1 MKYLIKAKLEVD
13 GIVDKHDVI
22 GAIFGQTENLF
33 GEEFDLRE
41 LQERGRIGR
50 IQVDIR
56 HVGSKT
62 VGEITVPSNLDRVET
77 ALLAAMLE
85 SVERVGP
92 YRARIQVYD
101 IIDVRA
107 EKIKKIVER
116 AKEILR
122 TWAREKTPDL
132 REVLREISEA
142 VKTAEL
148 ISYGP
153 EGLPAGPDVDKAPE
167 VIIVEGRADVLNLL
181 RYGYRNV
188 IALEGARGRIPE
200 TIIKLAKEKTAIA
213 FVDGDHGGDLILM
226 ELLRAAPIDY
236 VARAPPG
243 KEVEELTGREIEKAL
258 KNKVPAKQYL
268 EMLEKRMRRRR
279 PAKPE
284 AKPEEKPAAQPP
296 QPQPAQ
302 PQPAQPLPAAPQPQ
316 VAQPAQQPVAQVQ
329 QPQPPQQVSVA
340 KPVAPAAPPKPEEKP
355 PALKA
360 EVIEVPKEVL
370 EEAKKLQGTLEAVIY
385 DKEWRPV
392 ERVPVRLLAETL
404 EKLEE
409 GKAYAVLFDGIVTQ
423 RLLDI
428 AAKKG
433 VSLLIGARIGN
444 IEKRPEN
451 VKMLTFADILS

>member
-1 MKYLIKAKLEVD
+1 MKYLIRAKLEVD
-13 GIVDKHDVI
+13 GIVDKHDVV

-33 GEEFDLRE
+33 GEDFDLRE

-56 HVGSKT
+56 HVGSRT
-62 VGEITVPSNLDRVET
+62 VGEVTVPSNLDRVET

-107 EKIKKIVER
+107 EKIKRIVER

-132 REVLREISEA
+132 REVLREISES
-142 VKTAEL
+142 VKAAEL
-148 ISYGP
+148 VSYGP

-167 VIIVEGRADVLNLL
+167 IIIVEGRADVLNLL

-188 IALEGARGRIPE
+188 IALEGARGKIPE

-258 KNKVPAKQYL
+258 RNKVPAKQYL
-268 EMLEKRMRRRR
+268 ETLEKRLKRRR
-279 PAKPE
+279 
-284 AKPEEKPAAQPP
+284 AAP
-296 QPQPAQ
+296 QPTPPAPPAQ
-302 PQPAQPLPAAPQPQ
+302 PQQPQAAQQPAAPQPTPP
-316 VAQPAQQPVAQVQ
+316 QPAPPQPAAVQ
-329 QPQPPQQVSVA
+329 QPQPPQQVVA
-340 KPVAPAAPPKPEEKP
+340 KPAPPTPPPKVEEKP
-355 PALKA
+355 PAVKA
-360 EVIEVPKEVL
+360 EVVELPESVI
-370 EEAKKLQGTLEAVIY
+370 EEAKKLQGTLEALIY
-385 DKEWRPV
+385 DRDWKLIEK
-392 ERVPVRLLAETL
+392 VPVRLLAE
-404 EKLEE
+404 KLEQSE
-409 GKAYAVLFDGIVTQ
+409 PGKVFAVVFDGIVTQ

-433 VSLLIGARIGN
+433 VKLLIGARIGN
-444 IEKRPEN
+444 VEKRPEG
-451 VKMLTFADILS
+451 VQMLTFNELIS

>member
-50 IQVDIR
+50 IQVDVR

-62 VGEITVPSNLDRVET
+62 VGEVTVPSNLDRVET

-107 EKIKKIVER
+107 EKIKRIVER

-122 TWAREKTPDL
+122 TWVKEKTPDL

-142 VKTAEL
+142 VKTAEI

-153 EGLPAGPDVDKAPE
+153 ERLPAGPDVDKAPE
-167 VIIVEGRADVLNLL
+167 IIIVEGRADVLNLL

-200 TIIKLAKEKTAIA
+200 TIVKLAKEKTAIA
-213 FVDGDHGGDLILM
+213 FVDGDHGGELILM

-258 KNKVPAKQYL
+258 KNKIPARQYL
-268 EMLEKRMRRRR
+268 EMLEKRKKIRKQVQAEEVKQEAAGVEKPTAQPTVR
-279 PAKPE
+279 PQPPSPPTPSQPTAE
-284 AKPEEKPAAQPP
+284 AKPAAPAARAALAPQKPTPPKVEEKPA
-296 QPQPAQ
+296 
-302 PQPAQPLPAAPQPQ
+302 
-316 VAQPAQQPVAQVQ
+316 V
-329 QPQPPQQVSVA
+329 
-340 KPVAPAAPPKPEEKP
+340 
-355 PALKA
+355 LKA
-360 EVIEVPKEVL
+360 EVIHMPQEIAETVKEL
-370 EEAKKLQGTLEAVIY
+370 EGTLEAILY
-385 DKEWRPV
+385 DKNWKSIARI
-392 ERVPVRLLAETL
+392 PVRQLAETL
-404 EKLEE
+404 EKIEP
-409 GKAYAVLFDGIVTQ
+409 GRIYAIVFDGIITQ
-423 RLLDI
+423 RILDL
-428 AAKKG
+428 ASSKG
-433 VSLLIGARIGN
+433 VKLLIGARIGN
-444 IEKRPEN
+444 IEKRPEGITL
-451 VKMLTFADILS
+451 LTFNDISS

>member
-56 HVGSKT
+56 HVGNKT
-62 VGEITVPSNLDRVET
+62 VGEVTVPSNLDRVET

-122 TWAREKTPDL
+122 VWAREKTPDL

-167 VIIVEGRADVLNLL
+167 IIIVEGRADVLNLL

-200 TIIKLAKEKTAIA
+200 TIVKLAREKTAIA

-268 EMLEKRMRRRR
+268 EMLEKRLKRRKPVQP
-279 PAKPE
+279 PAPQVQ
-284 AKPEEKPAAQPP
+284 PTTVQPQPSTVQPP
-296 QPQPAQ
+296 QPTQQPAVT
-302 PQPAQPLPAAPQPQ
+302 A
-316 VAQPAQQPVAQVQ
+316 Q
-329 QPQPPQQVSVA
+329 QPQPVQPAAA
-340 KPVAPAAPPKPEEKP
+340 KPAVPQPPAAPPKVVEEKP

-360 EVIEVPKEVL
+360 EVIEVPRQVL
-370 EEAKKLQGTLEAVIY
+370 EDAKKLEGTLEAIIY
-385 DKEWRPV
+385 DKEWKPI

-404 EKLEE
+404 EKLED

-428 AAKKG
+428 AARKG
-433 VSLLIGARIGN
+433 VKLLIGARIGN
-444 IEKRPEN
+444 IEKRPEG